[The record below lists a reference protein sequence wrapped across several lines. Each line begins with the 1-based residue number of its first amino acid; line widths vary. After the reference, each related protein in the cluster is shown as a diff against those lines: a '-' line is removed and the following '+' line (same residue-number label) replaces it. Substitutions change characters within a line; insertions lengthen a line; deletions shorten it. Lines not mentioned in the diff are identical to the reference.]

1 MIYVISDIHGCF
13 DEFNA
18 LLDKAGFDREKDELI
33 IAGDIVDRGKDSLK
47 MLRLLENPPRNY
59 LFLMG
64 NHDYD
69 FLSYC
74 ETIVRRF
81 DSRRDK
87 NIGFDEF
94 CNDGI
99 LTYIEDYYG
108 TVADLI
114 IDCNADIGD
123 FRKWQK
129 CFSKL
134 PYFVEREVNGRK
146 YIIVHAGYIDES
158 EYQDLCRSRLLSK
171 GLRSDIK
178 MFYIWARE
186 EGVQFG
192 GKDDT
197 TIVFGHTPTIIEG
210 EIFSNGGKV
219 FVLKKPSK
227 FQKGKI
233 QRFINIDCGCVY
245 RKYDE
250 NANLALLRLD
260 DEKVFYL
267 YERDEDETIGKAKES
282 GEVTGVEGWMSADE
296 FGTYMEND

>member
-18 LLDKAGFDREKDELI
+18 LLDKAGFDLEKDELI
-33 IAGDIVDRGKDSLK
+33 IAGDIVDRGKDTLK
-47 MLRLLENPPRNY
+47 MLRLLENPPKNY

-74 ETIVRRF
+74 ETIVQRF
-81 DSRRDK
+81 DSRPYK

-94 CNDGI
+94 CDEGI

-114 IDCNADIGD
+114 INHNVDIED
-123 FRKWQK
+123 FRKWQN
-129 CFSKL
+129 CFSQL
-134 PYFVEREVNGRK
+134 PYYVEREVNGRK
-146 YIIVHAGYIDES
+146 YIIVHAGYIDKS
-158 EYQDLCRSRLLSK
+158 DYRYFCMGGLGRG

-178 MFYIWARE
+178 MFYIWARG
-186 EGVQFG
+186 EGVRFG
-192 GKDDT
+192 GRDDT
-197 TIVFGHTPTIIEG
+197 TIIFGHTPTIIES
-210 EIFSNGGKV
+210 EMFFTGGKV
-219 FVLKKPSK
+219 LKLDGSSRFKI
-227 FQKGKI
+227 GKNR
-233 QRFINIDCGCVY
+233 RFINIDCGCVY
-245 RKYDE
+245 RKYYE

-267 YERDEDETIGKAKES
+267 YEHEKS
-282 GEVTGVEGWMSADE
+282 
-296 FGTYMEND
+296 